1 MKTIIID
8 DEPNALEL
16 LTLLVSKH
24 CPNLQ
29 IIGTFGDPQEA
40 LVSIRQLKPELMFLD
55 IEMPRMNGFDLL
67 SKLPSTNFHVIFT
80 TAYDKHALK
89 AFKYNAIGY
98 LLKPI
103 DEEDLVKAV
112 EKALHRRMELQQS
125 QYDILDQYSA
135 NSSRSEVT
143 KVALPS
149 SNGLFFVNPQDII
162 HCDSDGNYTTVY
174 VKDRKPFILSKSLG
188 KVVETLK
195 DTLGENNYFFRIHNS
210 HLINIKQVFSFIS
223 GEPGKVEMSNNNQL
237 PVSRTQKKALLEELG
252 KY

>member
-16 LTLLVSKH
+16 LTILVTRH

-29 IIGTFGDPQEA
+29 IIGTFHDPQDA
-40 LVSIRQLKPELMFLD
+40 LVSIRQLKPELVFLD

-67 SKLPSTNFHVIFT
+67 NKLPTTSFHVIFT

-103 DEEDLVKAV
+103 DQDDLIKTV
-112 EKALHRRMELQQS
+112 EKALNRRLELQQS
-125 QYDILDQYSA
+125 QYDILNQYSA
-135 NSSRSEVT
+135 SQGKNEVT

-149 SNGLFFVNPQDII
+149 SNGMFFVNPLDII

-174 VKDRKPFILSKSLG
+174 VKDRKPLILSKSLG

-195 DTLGENNYFFRIHNS
+195 DTLGEENCFFRIHNS
-210 HLINIKQVFSFIS
+210 HLINLKHVFSFIS

-237 PVSRTQKKALLEELG
+237 PVSRAQKKTLLEELG